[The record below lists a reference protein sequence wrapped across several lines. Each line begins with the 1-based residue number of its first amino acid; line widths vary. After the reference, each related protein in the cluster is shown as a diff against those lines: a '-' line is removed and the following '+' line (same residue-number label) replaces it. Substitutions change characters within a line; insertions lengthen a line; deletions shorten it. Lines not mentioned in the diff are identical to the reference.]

1 MNMFVSV
8 LAVAIA
14 VVVRFVVA
22 ELAKTVV
29 FFEGLVGPFNII
41 MWVTI
46 GLALVDAIV
55 KVLKEVK

>member
-1 MNMFVSV
+1 MFISV

-14 VVVRFVVA
+14 VIVRFVIV
-22 ELAKTVV
+22 ELAKSVV

-46 GLALVDAIV
+46 GIALVDAVV